1 MRQCYSFSRMRH
13 PAPLAFVRRGTSTRL
28 VPKSSN
34 FYTRNCLLRFGSS
47 IPCHGRQRDFSSN
60 AATSTAMGDDTM
72 MENATATAT
81 VVPSLKEAQ
90 QQQQQDD
97 LIRPDDLGSIPYP
110 KALSPS
116 AIMEFK
122 KCPQS
127 FLFQYLYGL
136 KQPTSEALAKGSM
149 CHSALEKVFDLD
161 PEDRTLQVLQD
172 LFRSEWSQNRRSDTY
187 RILFEKTAGEDDT
200 ADETSSSS
208 LEWDL
213 QAERQWGQ
221 AGLKLLENYFQ
232 LEDPRKIVRPNPM
245 KREIWLNSHLSID
258 PALGATAR
266 SNNTDDSDPQK
277 HVFNATEEDLKD
289 DDDDDDDIPTFHVRG
304 IVDRL
309 DMIRTRDSSSQV
321 SLRIVDYKT
330 GEHDTYFTPSGYI
343 CFHYNAAWNSRFL
356 VLIVG
361 YLRKSSESQILAI
374 HEQTDH

>member
-1 MRQCYSFSRMRH
+1 
-13 PAPLAFVRRGTSTRL
+13 
-28 VPKSSN
+28 
-34 FYTRNCLLRFGSS
+34 
-47 IPCHGRQRDFSSN
+47 
-60 AATSTAMGDDTM
+60 MGDDTM

-277 HVFNATEEDLKD
+277 HVFNATEENLKD

-330 GEHDTYFTPSGYI
+330 GEHETYLTPSGYI
-343 CFHYNAAWNSRFL
+343 
-356 VLIVG
+356 
-361 YLRKSSESQILAI
+361 
-374 HEQTDH
+374 